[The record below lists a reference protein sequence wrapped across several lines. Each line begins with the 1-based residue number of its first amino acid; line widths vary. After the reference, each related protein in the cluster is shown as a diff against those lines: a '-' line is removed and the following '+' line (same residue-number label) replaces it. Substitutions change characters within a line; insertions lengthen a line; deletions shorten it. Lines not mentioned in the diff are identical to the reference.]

1 MSDPDL
7 IVTLAW
13 STGLL
18 FVTSIGF
25 AVAWVRARERAL
37 RARLDRVTPAEP
49 DIVAASARVAHL
61 TDAVDAI
68 ALEVERIAEAQRFAA
83 RLLAERESASRQ
95 PSLEARPSS
104 PPRVITPH

>member
-49 DIVAASARVAHL
+49 RPAR
-61 TDAVDAI
+61 
-68 ALEVERIAEAQRFAA
+68 
-83 RLLAERESASRQ
+83 
-95 PSLEARPSS
+95 
-104 PPRVITPH
+104 